1 MEECL
6 DFMDEMAR
14 NFEGYSSFDVTFRC
28 STVGMLKVPLFLD
41 QICLLKGVTIDHVK
55 DKIDRWK
62 T

>member
-1 MEECL
+1 
-6 DFMDEMAR
+6 MAR